1 MLKISAVGKM
11 IWSFWCQNL
20 NKKHISSIHIL
31 NLFSLVFQVTLSISR
46 PKTIT
51 ISSTI
56 KPGKLNWAF
65 YNISIQD
72 LCHQCLLDHKVDKLP
87 MELHR
92 AKKKRNYYLVKTQS
106 ARTDFNKKFNPKP
119 MMTAAPKASKSP
131 QVKIPPF
138 TLMRKV
144 K

>member
-1 MLKISAVGKM
+1 MGKM

-31 NLFSLVFQVTLSISR
+31 NLFLLGFQVTLSISR
-46 PKTIT
+46 PKTTT

-72 LCHQCLLDHKVDKLP
+72 LCHQCLLDHKVAKLP

-92 AKKKRNYYLVKTQS
+92 AKKKRKYYLVKRRVLERISIKSLILSQWWPQHW
-106 ARTDFNKKFNPKP
+106 RE
-119 MMTAAPKASKSP
+119 APKGSKSP
-131 QVKIPPF
+131 RIKIPHF
-138 TLMRKV
+138 T
-144 K
+144 